1 MPRDGC
7 AADVV
12 PRGRCRE
19 EEALSKVAG
28 LLVSRVAPSP
38 PRIVSDFSERNWT
51 FPKKIVRLIASR
63 HVQIRS
69 CAGLPSKFFGTN
81 RDPAPRLDSS
91 GSGERKPDRAS
102 QHVVEVVCHLRREG
116 PGREVRAR
124 RHQARREESGTL
136 HVPRAGKDGGS
147 EGVRWRGVPRCPPHG
162 VGLRPRTP
170 YLPDLSPSPS
180 PAHPHTRSLSLS
192 RARSRVSVVLTR
204 ASHPNFR
211 LLSARRQGF
220 R

>member
-1 MPRDGC
+1 MRCRRG
-7 AADVV
+7 AARTV
-12 PRGRCRE
+12 PRGGGPQQSCWF
-19 EEALSKVAG
+19 AP
-28 LLVSRVAPSP
+28 VSRVAPSP

-51 FPKKIVRLIASR
+51 FPKKSSVLSR
-63 HVQIRS
+63 HGMYKS
-69 CAGLPSKFFGTN
+69 GLARAFLPNSSG
-81 RDPAPRLDSS
+81 PIEIPPRLDSS

-170 YLPDLSPSPS
+170 YLLDLSPSPS
-180 PAHPHTRSLSLS
+180 PAHPHTRSLALS

-204 ASHPNFR
+204 ASHPNFC

>member
-1 MPRDGC
+1 M
-7 AADVV
+7 
-12 PRGRCRE
+12 
-19 EEALSKVAG
+19 
-28 LLVSRVAPSP
+28 LLPLPESSP
-38 PRIVSDFSERNWT
+38 T
-51 FPKKIVRLIASR
+51 FPNGIGLFRKNRPVLSR
-63 HVQIRS
+63 HGMYKS
-69 CAGLPSKFFGTN
+69 GLARAFLPNSSG
-81 RDPAPRLDSS
+81 PIEIPPRLDSS

-180 PAHPHTRSLSLS
+180 VAHPHTHTLSLS

-204 ASHPNFR
+204 ASHPNFC

>member
-1 MPRDGC
+1 M
-7 AADVV
+7 
-12 PRGRCRE
+12 
-19 EEALSKVAG
+19 
-28 LLVSRVAPSP
+28 LLPLPESSP
-38 PRIVSDFSERNWT
+38 T
-51 FPKKIVRLIASR
+51 FPNGIGLFRKKSSVLSR
-63 HVQIRS
+63 HGMYKS
-69 CAGLPSKFFGTN
+69 GLARPFLPNSSG
-81 RDPAPRLDSS
+81 PIEIPPRLDSS

-147 EGVRWRGVPRCPPHG
+147 GVFGGEEFHDALLTASASALAPPTSPISPRPRPPH
-162 VGLRPRTP
+162 T
-170 YLPDLSPSPS
+170 
-180 PAHPHTRSLSLS
+180 HTHTHSLS

>member
-38 PRIVSDFSERNWT
+38 PRTESIVSDFSERNWT

-81 RDPAPRLDSS
+81 RDPAPFRLN
-91 GSGERKPDRAS
+91 GSGERKPERAS

-124 RHQARREESGTL
+124 RHQTRREESGTL
-136 HVPRAGKDGGS
+136 HVPRAGKSGLARVFGGEEFHDALLTAS
-147 EGVRWRGVPRCPPHG
+147 ASALAPPTSPISPRPRPPH
-162 VGLRPRTP
+162 T
-170 YLPDLSPSPS
+170 
-180 PAHPHTRSLSLS
+180 HTHTHTRS
-192 RARSRVSVVLTR
+192 RARDL
-204 ASHPNFR
+204 AFR
-211 LLSARRQGF
+211 SS
-220 R
+220 